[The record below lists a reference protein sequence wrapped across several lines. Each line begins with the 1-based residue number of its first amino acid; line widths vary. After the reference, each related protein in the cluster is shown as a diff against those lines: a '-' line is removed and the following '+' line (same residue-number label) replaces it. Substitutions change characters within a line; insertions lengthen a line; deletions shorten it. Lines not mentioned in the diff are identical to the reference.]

1 MRRPSPRLVAPLAA
15 ALLLVLAVGPA
26 RATEVQR
33 VVSDSGIVA
42 WLVEDHSNPV
52 ISLSFAFRGGAARDP
67 EGKAGL
73 ANLATGLLDEG
84 AGDLD
89 SQAFQ
94 EALARDAIKLSFD
107 AARDNIYG
115 NLQTLTGNR
124 QRAGDL
130 LAKALTA
137 PRFDPAP
144 VARVRSQ
151 VLAGIRAESTKPQAR
166 ASKALA
172 RVLFPDHPYGRPVAG
187 TAESVQAIERAD
199 LTHFAKTRLVRDRL
213 IVGVAGDITPGQ
225 LKALLDRAFAALPK
239 SAADLPELSEAEIAG
254 AGEVVV
260 LDQDIPQSWAVF
272 GHAGIARDDPDYYA
286 ASLINYILGG
296 GAFASR
302 LYEEV
307 REKRGLAYSVYT
319 YLDPRAHGSV
329 LAGGLGAANARV
341 AEALDIVREQWRRL
355 AEDGPTKV
363 ELEDAKSHQIGSFA
377 LRLSS
382 TKGIAR
388 ILVAIQRE
396 SLGRDYIDRR
406 KALIEAVTLD
416 EARRVAARLLAPEDL
431 NVAVVGQP
439 EGVTATRPPPAAAPG
454 G

>member
-1 MRRPSPRLVAPLAA
+1 MRRPSSRLVAPLAA
-15 ALLLVLAVGPA
+15 ALLLVLAALPA

-33 VVSDSGIVA
+33 VVSDSGITA

-52 ISLSFAFRGGAARDP
+52 ISLSFAFRGGAALDP
-67 EGKAGL
+67 AGKAGL
-73 ANLATGLLDEG
+73 ANFATGLLDEG

-94 EALARDAIKLSFD
+94 AALARDAIKLSFD

-115 NLQTLTGNR
+115 DLQTLTKNR
-124 QRAGDL
+124 DRAAAL

-137 PRFDPAP
+137 PRFDAEP

-151 VLAGIRAESTKPQAR
+151 IIAGIRSDSTKPQAR
-166 ASKALA
+166 AGKALA

-187 TAESVQAIERAD
+187 TIESVQAIERAE
-199 LTHFAKTRLVRDRL
+199 LKRFARTRLVRDRL
-213 IVGVAGDITPGQ
+213 IVGVAGDVTPAQ
-225 LKALLDRAFAALPK
+225 LKTLLDTAFAGLPQ
-239 SAADLPELSEAEIAG
+239 SAAELPSVPEAGIAG

-260 LDQDIPQSWAVF
+260 LDQDVPQSWAVF
-272 GHAGIARDDPDYYA
+272 GHGGIPRDDPDYYA

-307 REKRGLAYSVYT
+307 REKRGLVYSIYT

-329 LAGGLGAANARV
+329 IAGGLGAGNARV
-341 AEALDIVREQWRRL
+341 AEALDIVRREWRRL
-355 AEDGPTKV
+355 AESGPTKAD
-363 ELEDAKSHQIGSFA
+363 LADAKSHQIGSFA

-382 TKGIAR
+382 TKGIAQ

-396 SLGRDYIDRR
+396 NLGRDYIDRR
-406 KALIEAVTLD
+406 KALIESVTLKQ
-416 EARRVAARLLAPEDL
+416 ARRVARELLAPEDL
-431 NVAVVGQP
+431 TVVVVGRP
-439 EGVTATRPPPAAAPG
+439 EGVTATRPPPTAAPG